1 MASLS
6 QFLRRAAQINPE
18 GVATQYLT
26 RQTTW
31 GQTLSRVERTAGF
44 IQQQGVPKNS
54 MVAILA
60 NNSDRYLEWLFAIPW
75 AGAVAAPL
83 NTRWS
88 QVELDNAIEE
98 LAPRLLVVDSANY
111 PFVAGLNH
119 DLLTNTIIYC
129 FDAIEGISP
138 SGDEHIQ
145 AANPLPDQDRK
156 DNDLAMICYTGGTT
170 GRAKGAML
178 THQGVY
184 TNVMQWINAVQ
195 ATPQDTLLVLPPLFH
210 AAGAGNAF
218 AAAALACRCVFIER
232 FDIPVVL
239 ETIAAAKVTNVPLV
253 ATMLDWIVN
262 YPDMSN
268 YNLSSWNKIT
278 YGASPIPAPVLQK
291 ALKLLPQVEFFQ
303 VYGQSEG
310 GPTISVLAHHKHVEP
325 NARHLRSAGQVVMG
339 SEIAILD
346 EQGNQLSIDAF
357 GEVAVKGPGVAI
369 GYWHQEDETQKA
381 FANGWLR
388 TGDAGRIDAE
398 GYLFI
403 EDRIKDMIISGG
415 ENVFPAQVESAL
427 RSHPA
432 LLECAVIGIPSERW
446 GEQVHAIV
454 RVNPETKVTEAEL
467 DQHMRQQLAGFKCPR
482 SYTFRSEP
490 FPISAA
496 HKILKRELR
505 KEYVT
510 QSKWAG

>member
-18 GVATQYLT
+18 CVATIYLN

-31 GQTLSRVERTAGF
+31 RKTLARVERTAGF
-44 IQQQGVPKNS
+44 IHQQGVPKDS
-54 MVAILA
+54 IIAILA

-88 QVELDNAIEE
+88 HAELDAAIAE
-98 LAPRLLVVDSANY
+98 LSPRLLIIDAANY
-111 PFVAGLNH
+111 PTVAQLDPKNLANTFV
-119 DLLTNTIIYC
+119 YC
-129 FDAIEGISP
+129 FDKIKGILP
-138 SGDEHIQ
+138 SGDPHIQ
-145 AANPLPDQDRK
+145 DSPALPDQGRK
-156 DNDLAMICYTGGTT
+156 GEDLAMICYTGGTT

-178 THQGVY
+178 THQGMY

-232 FDIPVVL
+232 FDIPAVL
-239 ETIAAAKVTNVPLV
+239 ETIAAAKVSNVPLV

-262 YPDMSN
+262 YPDISN
-268 YNLSSWNKIT
+268 YDLSSWNKIT
-278 YGASPIPAPVLQK
+278 YGAAPIPTPVLQK
-291 ALKLLPQVEFFQ
+291 ALQLLPQVEFFQ

-310 GPTISVLAHHKHVEP
+310 GPTISVLAHRKHVEP
-325 NARHLRSAGQVVMG
+325 DARHLRSAGQVVMG

-346 EQGNQLSIDAF
+346 EQGNQVSVDTF
-357 GEVAVKGPGVAI
+357 GEVAVKGPGVAV
-369 GYWHQEDETQKA
+369 GYWQQEEESQKA
-381 FANGWLR
+381 FSNGWLR
-388 TGDAGRIDAE
+388 TGDAGRIDAD

-427 RSHPA
+427 RAHPA

-454 RVNPETKVTEAEL
+454 RVKTDARITEAEL
-467 DQHMRQQLAGFKCPR
+467 DQHIRQQLAGFKCPR

-496 HKILKRELR
+496 NKILKRELR
-505 KEYVT
+505 KEYLT
-510 QSKWAG
+510 KS